1 VGAGVAAVVVV
12 AAVLVTGAADVIGAA
27 ATGAWLTG
35 GLVVAGRG
43 VGALA
48 VDDVAVLCD
57 EWRRCGFAPDLGAAG
72 VRARVGTEVV
82 AGARPE
88 VTDNGSPAS
97 PTRVAAS

>member
-1 VGAGVAAVVVV
+1 M
-12 AAVLVTGAADVIGAA
+12 VTGADGA
-27 ATGAWLTG
+27 GARVTG
-35 GLVVAGRG
+35 GLGVTGNG

-48 VDDVAVLCD
+48 VEDVAVAC
-57 EWRRCGFAPDLGAAG
+57 EKRRCGFGLGLGAAG
-72 VRARVGTEVV
+72 VRACAGADVV